1 MGIGL
6 VVSILSMV
14 AAGVLDIV
22 KLRDIARHGL
32 YAEDD
37 TAPISIFWQI
47 PPMRPGRLRW
57 GGTTSLSRGA
67 ARCRLAEPGV
77 GQHLNDLGF
86 TLVLAANPF
95 ALVHMGFL
103 SLYMSDGGGVDTQ

>member
-1 MGIGL
+1 
-6 VVSILSMV
+6 
-14 AAGVLDIV
+14 
-22 KLRDIARHGL
+22 
-32 YAEDD
+32 
-37 TAPISIFWQI
+37 
-47 PPMRPGRLRW
+47 
-57 GGTTSLSRGA
+57 
-67 ARCRLAEPGV
+67 V